1 MENVNILIVEDDLS
15 FASLLQERLVLLGYS
30 SYDIVSI
37 DAIADAM
44 EVKEEFTPDV
54 ILLDLNIRDSSGIA
68 TYDRI
73 QAIFDGA
80 TIIVLSGMD
89 NRALSLEIVAK
100 GAQDYLLKNEIN
112 AGVLDKTIKYGMLRR
127 TFQVQLTES
136 EKKYKDLFNNS
147 PLPMLKLSVSTY
159 EILFCN
165 QAALTLFDAENAH
178 EIVGKS
184 LNEFIISEENL
195 TTDELTPRWIGS
207 YKQRTLHHHEL
218 STQIILNQLTEDKE
232 AYIALVVDKTDEL
245 LFEQRKY
252 EIIAQAEEEEKKKI
266 ARELHDGLGQQLVL
280 LNLLLQN
287 LTPVASDEA
296 ALEQIK
302 QLLQGSIQELREM
315 AYNLLPPAL
324 EKGFLNALERF
335 AHRINATGKM
345 TLTLSIADQI
355 NEESFVNVDR
365 FNLYRIVQEVLNN
378 ALKHSKASEIS
389 ISIQPIEGSKISLVV
404 IDNGVGFNS
413 EGLNEGLGMQN
424 MKHRMDMA
432 GIKGSISSEKG
443 RGVIVELTF
452 KG

>member
-37 DAIADAM
+37 DAIADAL

-68 TYDRI
+68 TYERI

-195 TTDELTPRWIGS
+195 TTDEHTPRWIGS
-207 YKQRTLHHHEL
+207 YKQRTLHQQEL

-252 EIIAQAEEEEKKKI
+252 EIIAQAEEGEKKKI
-266 ARELHDGLGQQLVL
+266 ARELHDGIGQQLVL

-324 EKGFLNALERF
+324 DKGFLNALERF

-345 TLTLSIADQI
+345 TLTLSIDGQI

-378 ALKHSKASEIS
+378 ALKHSKASEIF

-404 IDNGVGFNS
+404 IDNGVGFDG

>member
-15 FASLLQERLVLLGYS
+15 FASLLQERLVLLGYN

-37 DAIADAM
+37 DAIADAL

-68 TYDRI
+68 TYERI

-184 LNEFIISEENL
+184 LNEFIVSEENL
-195 TTDELTPRWIGS
+195 STDELTPRWTGS
-207 YKQRTLHHHEL
+207 YKQRTLHQQEL

-245 LFEQRKY
+245 LFEQGKY

-266 ARELHDGLGQQLVL
+266 ARELHDGIGQQLVL

-287 LTPVASDEA
+287 LTPVASDEG

-345 TLTLSIADQI
+345 TLNLSIDDQI

-389 ISIQPIEGSKISLVV
+389 ISIQPIDGSKISLVV

-443 RGVIVELTF
+443 RGVIVELMF

>member
-1 MENVNILIVEDDLS
+1 MTKILIVEDDLS
-15 FASLLQERLVLLGYS
+15 FANLLQERLTLLGYNPFELLC
-30 SYDIVSI
+30 I
-37 DAIADAM
+37 DSLDEAIS
-44 EVKEEFTPDV
+44 VKKELNPDV
-54 ILLDLNIRDSSGIA
+54 ILLDLNIRDSSGIK
-68 TYDRI
+68 TYTSI
-73 QAIFDGA
+73 SELFEEA
-80 TIIVLSGMD
+80 TIIVLSGLD
-89 NRALSLEIVAK
+89 DQSLSLEIVAK

-112 AGVLDKTIKYGMLRR
+112 AGVLDKTIKYGILRR

-136 EKKYKDLFNNS
+136 EKKYKDLFYNS

-165 QAALTLFDAENAH
+165 QAALTLFDASAAN

-184 LNEFIISEENL
+184 LNDFIISEQNL
-195 TTDELTPRWIGS
+195 SAEDNSPRWMGY
-207 YKQRTLHHHEL
+207 YKQRTLTEQEI

-252 EIIAQAEEEEKKKI
+252 DIIAQAEEGEKKKI
-266 ARELHDGLGQQLVL
+266 ARELHDGIGQQLVL

-287 LTPVASDEA
+287 ITPVPAEEG
-296 ALEQIK
+296 ALDQIK

-324 EKGFLNALERF
+324 DKGFLNALERF
-335 AHRINATGKM
+335 AHRINATGKV
-345 TLTLSIADQI
+345 TLTLRINDQI

-378 ALKHSKASEIS
+378 ALKHSKASEIT
-389 ISIQPIEGSKISLVV
+389 IEINPIKGSKINLKVV
-404 IDNGVGFNS
+404 DNGIGFDTDRMS
-413 EGLNEGLGMQN
+413 EGLGMQN

-443 RGVIVELTF
+443 HGVIVELMF

>member
-73 QAIFDGA
+73 QAIFDEA

-89 NRALSLEIVAK
+89 NRALSLEIVSK

-112 AGVLDKTIKYGMLRR
+112 AGVLDKTIKYGILRR

-136 EKKYKDLFNNS
+136 EKKYKDLFYNS

-165 QAALTLFDAENAH
+165 QAALTLFDASAAN

-184 LNEFIISEENL
+184 LNDFIISEQNL
-195 TTDELTPRWIGS
+195 SAEDNSPRWMGY
-207 YKQRTLHHHEL
+207 YKQRTLTEQEI

-252 EIIAQAEEEEKKKI
+252 DIIAQAEEGEKKKI
-266 ARELHDGLGQQLVL
+266 ARELHDGIGQQLVL

-287 LTPVASDEA
+287 ITPVPAEEG
-296 ALEQIK
+296 ALDQIK

-324 EKGFLNALERF
+324 DKGFLNALERF
-335 AHRINATGKM
+335 AHRINATGKV
-345 TLTLSIADQI
+345 TLTLRIDDQI
-355 NEESFVNVDR
+355 NEDSFVNVDR

-378 ALKHSKASEIS
+378 ALKHSKASEIT
-389 ISIQPIEGSKISLVV
+389 IEIHPIKGSKINLKVV
-404 IDNGVGFNS
+404 DNGIGFDTDRMS
-413 EGLNEGLGMQN
+413 EGLGMQN

-443 RGVIVELTF
+443 HGVIVELMF

>member
-37 DAIADAM
+37 DAIADAL

-68 TYDRI
+68 TYERI

-165 QAALTLFDAENAH
+165 QAALTLFDATNAH

-195 TTDELTPRWIGS
+195 TTDEHTPRWIGS
-207 YKQRTLHHHEL
+207 YKQRTLHQQEL

-252 EIIAQAEEEEKKKI
+252 EIIAQAEEGEKKKI
-266 ARELHDGLGQQLVL
+266 ARELHDGIGQQLVL

-287 LTPVASDEA
+287 LTPVASDEG

-324 EKGFLNALERF
+324 DKGFLNALERF

-345 TLTLSIADQI
+345 TLTLNIDDQI

-389 ISIQPIEGSKISLVV
+389 ISIKPVKGSKISLVV
-404 IDNGVGFNS
+404 IDNGVGFDG

>member
-37 DAIADAM
+37 DAIADAIA
-44 EVKEEFTPDV
+44 VKEEFTPDV

-73 QAIFDGA
+73 QAVFDGA

-127 TFQVQLTES
+127 TSQVQLTES
-136 EKKYKDLFNNS
+136 EKKYKDLFYNS

-165 QAALTLFDAENAH
+165 QAALTLFDAANAH

-184 LNEFIISEENL
+184 LNDFIISEENL
-195 TTDELTPRWIGS
+195 TTDERIPRWIGS
-207 YKQRTLHHHEL
+207 YKQRTLNNQEL

-252 EIIAQAEEEEKKKI
+252 EIIAQAEEGEKKKI
-266 ARELHDGLGQQLVL
+266 ARELHDGIGQQLVL

-287 LTPVASDEA
+287 LTPLASEEG

-324 EKGFLNALERF
+324 DKGFLNALERF

-345 TLTLSIADQI
+345 TLTLNIDDQI

-389 ISIQPIEGSKISLVV
+389 ISIQPVKGSKISLVV
-404 IDNGVGFNS
+404 IDNGVGFDG

>member
-73 QAIFDGA
+73 QAIFDEA

-195 TTDELTPRWIGS
+195 TTGEHTPRWIGS
-207 YKQRTLHHHEL
+207 YKQRTLHHNEL

-287 LTPVASDEA
+287 LTPVASDEG

-345 TLTLSIADQI
+345 TLTLSIDDQI

-404 IDNGVGFNS
+404 IDNGVGFNN

-443 RGVIVELTF
+443 RGVIVELMF

>member
-73 QAIFDGA
+73 QAIFDEA

-89 NRALSLEIVAK
+89 NRALSLEIVSK

-112 AGVLDKTIKYGMLRR
+112 AGVLDKTIKYGILRR

-136 EKKYKDLFNNS
+136 EKKYKDLFYNS

-165 QAALTLFDAENAH
+165 QAALTLFDASAAN

-184 LNEFIISEENL
+184 LNDFIISEQNL
-195 TTDELTPRWIGS
+195 SAEDNSPRWMGY
-207 YKQRTLHHHEL
+207 YKQRTLTEQEI

-252 EIIAQAEEEEKKKI
+252 DIIAQAEEGEKKKI
-266 ARELHDGLGQQLVL
+266 ARELHDGIGQQLVL

-287 LTPVASDEA
+287 ITPVPAEEG
-296 ALEQIK
+296 ALDQIK

-324 EKGFLNALERF
+324 DKGLLNALERF
-335 AHRINATGKM
+335 AHRINATGKV
-345 TLTLSIADQI
+345 TLTLRIDDQI
-355 NEESFVNVDR
+355 NEDSFVNVDR

-378 ALKHSKASEIS
+378 ALKHSKASEIT
-389 ISIQPIEGSKISLVV
+389 IEINPIKGSKINLKVV
-404 IDNGVGFNS
+404 DNGIGFDTDRMS
-413 EGLNEGLGMQN
+413 EGLGMQN

-443 RGVIVELTF
+443 HGVIVELMF

>member
-1 MENVNILIVEDDLS
+1 MENVKILIVEDDLS
-15 FASLLQERLVLLGYS
+15 FANLLQERLTLLGYNPFELLC
-30 SYDIVSI
+30 I
-37 DAIADAM
+37 DSLDEAIS
-44 EVKEEFTPDV
+44 VKKELNPDV
-54 ILLDLNIRDSSGIA
+54 ILLDLNIRDSSGIK
-68 TYDRI
+68 TYTSI
-73 QAIFDGA
+73 SELFEEA
-80 TIIVLSGMD
+80 TIIVLSGLD
-89 NRALSLEIVAK
+89 DQSLSLEIVAK

-127 TFQVQLTES
+127 TFQVQLSES
-136 EKKYKDLFNNS
+136 EKKYKDLFYNS
-147 PLPMLKLSVSTY
+147 PLAMLKLSVSTY

-165 QAALTLFDAENAH
+165 QAALTLFDASAAN

-184 LNEFIISEENL
+184 LNDFIISEQNL
-195 TTDELTPRWIGS
+195 SAEDNSPRWMGY
-207 YKQRTLHHHEL
+207 YKQRTLTEQEI

-252 EIIAQAEEEEKKKI
+252 DIIAQAEEGEKKKI
-266 ARELHDGLGQQLVL
+266 ARELHDGIGQQLVL

-287 LTPVASDEA
+287 ITPVPAEEG
-296 ALEQIK
+296 ALDQIK

-324 EKGFLNALERF
+324 DKGFLNALERF
-335 AHRINATGKM
+335 AHRINATGKV
-345 TLTLSIADQI
+345 TLTLRINDQI

-378 ALKHSKASEIS
+378 ALKHSKASEIT
-389 ISIQPIEGSKISLVV
+389 IEINPIKGSKINLKVV
-404 IDNGVGFNS
+404 DNGIGFDTDRMS
-413 EGLNEGLGMQN
+413 EGLGMQN

-443 RGVIVELTF
+443 HGVIVELMF

>member
-1 MENVNILIVEDDLS
+1 
-15 FASLLQERLVLLGYS
+15 
-30 SYDIVSI
+30 
-37 DAIADAM
+37 
-44 EVKEEFTPDV
+44 
-54 ILLDLNIRDSSGIA
+54 
-68 TYDRI
+68 YDRI
-73 QAIFDGA
+73 QSIFDEA

-112 AGVLDKTIKYGMLRR
+112 AGVLDKTIKYGILRR

-136 EKKYKDLFNNS
+136 EKKYKDLFYNS
-147 PLPMLKLSVSTY
+147 PLPMLKLSVSSY

-165 QAALTLFDAENAH
+165 QAALTLFDASTAN

-184 LNEFIISEENL
+184 LNEFIISDQNL
-195 TTDELTPRWIGS
+195 SAEDNSPRWMGY
-207 YKQRTLHHHEL
+207 YKQRTLTEQEI

-252 EIIAQAEEEEKKKI
+252 DIIAQAEEGEKKKI
-266 ARELHDGLGQQLVL
+266 ARELHDGIGQQLVL

-287 LTPVASDEA
+287 ITPVPAEA
-296 ALEQIK
+296 GALGQIK

-345 TLTLSIADQI
+345 TLTLSIDDQI

-378 ALKHSKASEIS
+378 ALKHSKASQITIEIH
-389 ISIQPIEGSKISLVV
+389 PIKGSKINLRVV
-404 IDNGVGFNS
+404 DNGIGFDTDS
-413 EGLNEGLGMQN
+413 MSEGLGMQN

-443 RGVIVELTF
+443 RGVIVELMF

>member
-73 QAIFDGA
+73 QAIFDEA

-112 AGVLDKTIKYGMLRR
+112 AGVLDKTIKYGILRR

-136 EKKYKDLFNNS
+136 EKKYKDLFYNS

-165 QAALTLFDAENAH
+165 QAALTLFDASTAN

-184 LNEFIISEENL
+184 LNEFIISEQNL
-195 TTDELTPRWIGS
+195 SAEDNSPRWIGY
-207 YKQRTLHHHEL
+207 YKQRTLTEQEI

-252 EIIAQAEEEEKKKI
+252 EIIAQAEEGEKKKI
-266 ARELHDGLGQQLVL
+266 ARELHDGIGQQLVL

-287 LTPVASDEA
+287 ITPTPSEA
-296 ALEQIK
+296 GALDQIK

-345 TLTLSIADQI
+345 TLTLSIDDQI

-378 ALKHSKASEIS
+378 ALKHSKASEIT
-389 ISIQPIEGSKISLVV
+389 IEIHPIKGSKINLKVV
-404 IDNGVGFNS
+404 DNGIGFDTDRMS
-413 EGLNEGLGMQN
+413 EGLGMQN

-443 RGVIVELTF
+443 RGVIVELMF

>member
-1 MENVNILIVEDDLS
+1 
-15 FASLLQERLVLLGYS
+15 
-30 SYDIVSI
+30 
-37 DAIADAM
+37 
-44 EVKEEFTPDV
+44 
-54 ILLDLNIRDSSGIA
+54 
-68 TYDRI
+68 
-73 QAIFDGA
+73 
-80 TIIVLSGMD
+80 
-89 NRALSLEIVAK
+89 
-100 GAQDYLLKNEIN
+100 
-112 AGVLDKTIKYGMLRR
+112 MLRR

-136 EKKYKDLFNNS
+136 EKKYKDLFYNS

-195 TTDELTPRWIGS
+195 TTDEHTPRWIGS
-207 YKQRTLHHHEL
+207 YKQRTLHQQEL

-252 EIIAQAEEEEKKKI
+252 EIIAQAEEGEKKKI
-266 ARELHDGLGQQLVL
+266 ARELHDGIGQQLVL

-324 EKGFLNALERF
+324 DKGFLNALERF

-345 TLTLSIADQI
+345 TLTLSIDGQI

-404 IDNGVGFNS
+404 IDNGVGFDG

>member
-15 FASLLQERLVLLGYS
+15 FASLLQERLVLLGYN

-37 DAIADAM
+37 DAIADAL

-68 TYDRI
+68 TYERI

-184 LNEFIISEENL
+184 LNEFIVSEENL
-195 TTDELTPRWIGS
+195 STDELTPRWTGS
-207 YKQRTLHHHEL
+207 YKQRTLHQQEL

-245 LFEQRKY
+245 LFEQGKY
-252 EIIAQAEEEEKKKI
+252 EIIAQAEEGEKKKI
-266 ARELHDGLGQQLVL
+266 ARELHDGIGQQLVL

-287 LTPVASDEA
+287 LTPVASDEG

-345 TLTLSIADQI
+345 TLNLSIDDQI

-389 ISIQPIEGSKISLVV
+389 ISIQPIDGSKISLVV

-443 RGVIVELTF
+443 RGVIVELMF

>member
-37 DAIADAM
+37 DAIAQAM

-73 QAIFDGA
+73 QSIFDEA

-112 AGVLDKTIKYGMLRR
+112 AGVLDKTIKYGILRR

-136 EKKYKDLFNNS
+136 EKKYKDLFYNS
-147 PLPMLKLSVSTY
+147 PLPMLKLSVSSY

-165 QAALTLFDAENAH
+165 QAALTLFDASTAN

-184 LNEFIISEENL
+184 LNEFIISDQNL
-195 TTDELTPRWIGS
+195 SAEDNSPRWMGY
-207 YKQRTLHHHEL
+207 YKQRTLTEQEI

-252 EIIAQAEEEEKKKI
+252 DIIAQAEEGEKKKI
-266 ARELHDGLGQQLVL
+266 ARELHDGIGQQLVL

-287 LTPVASDEA
+287 ITPVPAEEG
-296 ALEQIK
+296 ALDQIK

-324 EKGFLNALERF
+324 DKGFLNALERF

-345 TLTLSIADQI
+345 TLTLSIDDQI

-378 ALKHSKASEIS
+378 ALKHSKASQITIEIH
-389 ISIQPIEGSKISLVV
+389 PIKGSKINLKVV
-404 IDNGVGFNS
+404 DNGIGFDTDRMS
-413 EGLNEGLGMQN
+413 EGLGMQN

-443 RGVIVELTF
+443 RGVIVELMF

>member
-37 DAIADAM
+37 DAIAQAM

-73 QAIFDGA
+73 QSIFDEA

-112 AGVLDKTIKYGMLRR
+112 AGVLDKTIKYGILRR

-136 EKKYKDLFNNS
+136 EKKYKDLFYNS
-147 PLPMLKLSVSTY
+147 PLPMLKLSVSSY

-165 QAALTLFDAENAH
+165 QAALTLFDASTAN

-184 LNEFIISEENL
+184 LNEFIISDQNL
-195 TTDELTPRWIGS
+195 SAEDNSPRWMGY
-207 YKQRTLHHHEL
+207 YKQRTLTEQEI

-252 EIIAQAEEEEKKKI
+252 DIIAQAEEGEKKKI
-266 ARELHDGLGQQLVL
+266 ARELHDGIGQQLVL

-287 LTPVASDEA
+287 ITPVPAEA
-296 ALEQIK
+296 GALGQIK

-345 TLTLSIADQI
+345 TLTLSIDDQI

-378 ALKHSKASEIS
+378 ALKHSKASQITIEIH
-389 ISIQPIEGSKISLVV
+389 PIKGSKINLKVV
-404 IDNGVGFNS
+404 DNGIGFDTDRMS
-413 EGLNEGLGMQN
+413 EGLGMQN

-443 RGVIVELTF
+443 RGVIVELMF

>member
-73 QAIFDGA
+73 QAIFDEA

-89 NRALSLEIVAK
+89 NRALSLEIVSK

-112 AGVLDKTIKYGMLRR
+112 AGVLDKTIKYGILRR

-136 EKKYKDLFNNS
+136 EKKYKDLFYNS

-165 QAALTLFDAENAH
+165 QAALTLFDASAAN

-184 LNEFIISEENL
+184 LNDFIISEQNL
-195 TTDELTPRWIGS
+195 SAEDNSPRWMGY
-207 YKQRTLHHHEL
+207 YKQRTLTEQEI

-252 EIIAQAEEEEKKKI
+252 DIIAQAEEGEKKKI
-266 ARELHDGLGQQLVL
+266 ARELHDGIGQQLVL

-287 LTPVASDEA
+287 ITPVPAEEG
-296 ALEQIK
+296 ALDQIK

-324 EKGFLNALERF
+324 DKGFLNALERF
-335 AHRINATGKM
+335 AHRINATGKV
-345 TLTLSIADQI
+345 TLTLRINDQI

-378 ALKHSKASEIS
+378 ALKHSKASEIT
-389 ISIQPIEGSKISLVV
+389 IEINPIKGSKINLKVV
-404 IDNGVGFNS
+404 DNGIGFDTDRMS
-413 EGLNEGLGMQN
+413 EGLGMQN

-443 RGVIVELTF
+443 HGVIVELMF